1 MENID
6 ENNYEQNMNYLK
18 DPSSSN
24 SSFNN
29 KLISYQTISKLNSP
43 KNVVI
48 KKDNKSQTSTNF
60 LFQKIFSKSNFFSNR
75 KENYIN
81 SLKRFHHINDF
92 FNEENDSISNNK
104 NAFSIH
110 SIQLDNNRL
119 RLISTRNIQEPKTSL
134 LDNLKNSS
142 KLFNIHYINNKKKR
156 TDIVKYKFLLSKKNY
171 YKRISDL
178 KENSLFNKN
187 DLSDFELKL
196 KIFKITKTKE
206 NCLLLKPNNNYI
218 KAKRDKT
225 DKDHSSL
232 PSIHKIFYDNLYRNN
247 LNISSKLKYNKKN
260 YKICLKK
267 HKFDLKK
274 NNINKNI
281 DSKLQKII
289 NDNYKEYLNDI
300 SGSDSNR
307 SERTK
312 EPLTHKNKTIS
323 DKFLFSKIN
332 RKVIFVKNGLYKLKK
347 NSNDFDIS
355 SKENG
360 DIEKC
365 KLDIFTPDKI
375 NSVYTI
381 IGKQNDNFRELNK
394 NNIVKG
400 KKML

>member
-1 MENID
+1 MENFD
-6 ENNYEQNMNYLK
+6 EINHEQSINILK
-18 DPSSSN
+18 EPSTN
-24 SSFNN
+24 KN

-43 KNVVI
+43 KNTVI

-60 LFQKIFSKSNFFSNR
+60 LFQKIFSKYNLFNNR

-142 KLFNIHYINNKKKR
+142 KLFNIQYINSKKKR

-171 YKRISDL
+171 YKRISNL

-196 KIFKITKTKE
+196 KIFKTTKTKE
-206 NCLLLKPNNNYI
+206 NYLLLKPNNNYI
-218 KAKRDKT
+218 KAKRDKI

-232 PSIHKIFYDNLYRNN
+232 PSIHKIFYENLFRNN
-247 LNISSKLKYNKKN
+247 LNISSKIKNNKKN

-274 NNINKNI
+274 KNVSINI
-281 DSKLQKII
+281 DNKLQKII

-307 SERTK
+307 SERTN
-312 EPLTHKNKTIS
+312 EPLTHKNKKIS
-323 DKFLFSKIN
+323 DKFFFSKIN

-347 NSNDFDIS
+347 NSHDYDIS

-375 NSVYTI
+375 NSVYKI
-381 IGKQNDNFRELNK
+381 IGKQNDNSRELNK

-400 KKML
+400 TKVL